1 MTDSPSA
8 IWLPC
13 GRHRLDLSYPR
24 VMGILNVTPDSF
36 SDGGRHVAIDDALRN
51 AERMLEAGAA
61 IIDVGGESTRPGSQP
76 VSTQQELDRVAPVVE
91 RLVCELDALVSVDTS
106 NPDVMRQ
113 AAQLGAG
120 MLNDVRALQ
129 REGALEAALATGLPV
144 CLMHMQGEPRDMQQ
158 APHYDE
164 PIEEAVA
171 GFLAA
176 RVAACEAAGLR
187 PERLLLDPGFGFGK
201 PVEHNLRPLNRL
213 GRLPA
218 LALRL
223 LDDGWIIGVEDD
235 VAVVANKIR
244 FRRVRGSRNAVQVIE
259 QRSHIADATGA
270 GLEADRRLPGLD
282 ARIAQDTFLGF
293 ARAPVVLDL
302 LVGAAGDA
310 VAPGPAAVLVDQHHT
325 VLLALVGGAAR
336 GGGDARR
343 GEAGVAEGGGRKKG
357 GGAGVRGRVQ
367 PSQGPKVPVL
377 PSRLAGT

>member
-1 MTDSPSA
+1 MHDMTDSPSA

-36 SDGGRHVAIDDALRN
+36 SDGGRHVAIDDALRH
-51 AERMLEAGAA
+51 AERMLAEGAA

-187 PERLLLDPGFGFGK
+187 RERLLLDPGFGFGK
-201 PVEHNLRPLNRL
+201 TVEHNLRLLNRMERLAALELPLLVGMSRKSMIGKVL
-213 GRLPA
+213 GRP
-218 LALRL
+218 
-223 LDDGWIIGVEDD
+223 VE
-235 VAVVANKIR
+235 
-244 FRRVRGSRNAVQVIE
+244 E
-259 QRSHIADATGA
+259 
-270 GLEADRRLPGLD
+270 RLPGGLALASLAIERG
-282 ARIAQDTFLGF
+282 ARILRVHD
-293 ARAPVVLDL
+293 
-302 LVGAAGDA
+302 VGPAMDA
-310 VAPGPAAVLVDQHHT
+310 VNMTWAVL
-325 VLLALVGGAAR
+325 R
-336 GGGDARR
+336 
-343 GEAGVAEGGGRKKG
+343 EGCEND
-357 GGAGVRGRVQ
+357 
-367 PSQGPKVPVL
+367 
-377 PSRLAGT
+377 